1 MVRKIAIITSGGD
14 SQGMNAAIRSVVRN
28 AVYNNI
34 ECLGFYR
41 GYQGLIENSFVELGL
56 RDVSKILGNGGTFLK
71 SARSSDFFE
80 KSFREKAYE
89 NLKSLRVDALVVIGG
104 NGSITGGHVFSSEFG
119 FPVVGVTAS
128 IDNDIYGTEHSIGFD
143 TALNNI
149 VESIDKIR
157 DTARSHNRL
166 FFIEVMGRDCG
177 NLALHAGIAS
187 GACFAIIPEQRF
199 ELVDLI
205 KRLEEGSKLNKTSSI
220 VVVSEGNTYGPA
232 YKIAEDLTRVYD
244 GYETK
249 VTILG
254 HIQRG
259 GSPTAV
265 DRILASRL
273 GMAAIEAL
281 KLNMFGKMVGIVKDK
296 VVYTELKDVV
306 DKTNGI
312 DDELRRLNEIIS
324 R

>member
-1 MVRKIAIITSGGD
+1 MIKKIAIITSGGD
-14 SQGMNAAIRSVVRN
+14 SQGMNAAIRSVVRT
-28 AVYNNI
+28 ADYNNI

-41 GYQGLIENSFVELGL
+41 GYQGLIENDSVELGL
-56 RDVSKILGNGGTFLK
+56 RVVNKILGDGGTFLK

-80 KSFREKAYE
+80 KEKREIAFN
-89 NLKSLRVDALVVIGG
+89 NLTSNGVDALVVIGG
-104 NGSITGGHVFSSEFG
+104 NGSITGGHIFSEDFN
-119 FPVVGVTAS
+119 FPVIGIPAS
-128 IDNDIYGTEHSIGFD
+128 IDNDIWGTDNSIGFD

-149 VESIDKIR
+149 VDSLDKIR

-166 FFIEVMGRDCG
+166 FFIEVMGRECG

-187 GACFAIIPEQRF
+187 GACYAIIPEKPF

-205 KRLEEGSKLNKTSSI
+205 KRLEEGKKLRKTSSI

-232 YKIAEDLTRVYD
+232 YKIADDLTSVYD
-244 GYETK
+244 DYETK

-259 GSPTAV
+259 GSPTAF

-281 KLNMFGKMVGIVKDK
+281 KLNLFNKMAGIVKDE
-296 VVYTELKDVV
+296 VVYTDLEKVV

-312 DDELRRLNEIIS
+312 DEELHRLNSIIS

>member
-1 MVRKIAIITSGGD
+1 MIKKIAIITSGGD
-14 SQGMNAAIRSVVRN
+14 SQGMNAAIRSVVRT
-28 AVYNNI
+28 ADYNNI

-41 GYQGLIENSFVELGL
+41 GYQGLIENDSVELGL
-56 RDVSKILGNGGTFLK
+56 RVVNKILGDGGTFLK

-80 KSFREKAYE
+80 KEKREIAFN
-89 NLKSLRVDALVVIGG
+89 NLKTHGVDALIVIGG
-104 NGSITGGHVFSSEFG
+104 NGSITGGHIFSEDFN
-119 FPVVGVTAS
+119 FPVIGIPAS
-128 IDNDIYGTEHSIGFD
+128 IDNDIYGTDNSIGFD

-149 VESIDKIR
+149 VDSLDKIR

-187 GACFAIIPEQRF
+187 GACYTIIPEKPF
-199 ELVDLI
+199 ELIDLI
-205 KRLEEGSKLNKTSSI
+205 KRLEEGKKLRKTSSI

-232 YKIAEDLTRVYD
+232 YKIAEDLTSVYD
-244 GYETK
+244 DYETK

-259 GSPTAV
+259 GSPTAF

-281 KLNMFGKMVGIVKDK
+281 KLNLFNKMAGIVKDE
-296 VVYTELKDVV
+296 VVYTDLEKVV

-312 DDELRRLNEIIS
+312 DEELHRLNSIIS

>member
-1 MVRKIAIITSGGD
+1 MIKKIAIITSGGD
-14 SQGMNAAIRSVVRN
+14 SQGMNAAIRSVVRT
-28 AVYNNI
+28 ADYNNI

-41 GYQGLIENSFVELGL
+41 GYQGLIENDSVELGL
-56 RDVSKILGNGGTFLK
+56 RVVNKILGDGGTFLK

-80 KSFREKAYE
+80 KEKREIAFN
-89 NLKSLRVDALVVIGG
+89 NLKSHGVDALVVIGG
-104 NGSITGGHVFSSEFG
+104 NGSITGGHIFSEDFN
-119 FPVVGVTAS
+119 FPVIGIPAS
-128 IDNDIYGTEHSIGFD
+128 IDNDIYGTDNSIGFD

-149 VESIDKIR
+149 VDSLDKIR

-187 GACFAIIPEQRF
+187 GACYTIIPEKPF

-205 KRLEEGSKLNKTSSI
+205 KRLEEGKKLRKTSSI

-232 YKIAEDLTRVYD
+232 YKIAEDLTSVYD
-244 GYETK
+244 DYETK

-259 GSPTAV
+259 GSPTAF

-281 KLNMFGKMVGIVKDK
+281 KLNLFNKMAGIVKDE
-296 VVYTELKDVV
+296 VVYTDLEKVV

-312 DDELRRLNEIIS
+312 DEELHRLNSIIS

>member
-1 MVRKIAIITSGGD
+1 M
-14 SQGMNAAIRSVVRN
+14 
-28 AVYNNI
+28 
-34 ECLGFYR
+34 
-41 GYQGLIENSFVELGL
+41 GL
-56 RDVSKILGNGGTFLK
+56 RVVNKILGDGGTFLK

-80 KSFREKAYE
+80 KEKREIAFN
-89 NLKSLRVDALVVIGG
+89 NLKSNGVDALVVIGG
-104 NGSITGGHVFSSEFG
+104 NGSITGGYIFSEDFN
-119 FPVVGVTAS
+119 FPVIGIPAS
-128 IDNDIYGTEHSIGFD
+128 IDNDIWGTDNSIGFD

-149 VESIDKIR
+149 VDSLDKIR

-187 GACFAIIPEQRF
+187 GACYAIIPEKPF
-199 ELVDLI
+199 EVVDLI
-205 KRLEEGSKLNKTSSI
+205 KRLEEGKKLRKTSSI

-232 YKIAEDLTRVYD
+232 YKIAEDLTSVYD
-244 GYETK
+244 DYETK

-259 GSPTAV
+259 GSPTAF

-281 KLNMFGKMVGIVKDK
+281 KLNLFNKMAGIVKDE
-296 VVYTELKDVV
+296 VVYTDLEKVV

-312 DDELRRLNEIIS
+312 DEELHRLNSIIS

>member
-1 MVRKIAIITSGGD
+1 MIKKIAIITSGGD
-14 SQGMNAAIRSVVRN
+14 SQGMNAAIRSVVRT
-28 AVYNNI
+28 ADYNNI

-41 GYQGLIENSFVELGL
+41 GYQGLIENDSVELGL
-56 RDVSKILGNGGTFLK
+56 RVVNKILGDGGTFLK

-80 KSFREKAYE
+80 KEKREIAFN
-89 NLKSLRVDALVVIGG
+89 NLKTHGVDALIVIGG
-104 NGSITGGHVFSSEFG
+104 NGSITGGHIFSEDFN
-119 FPVVGVTAS
+119 FPVIGIPAS
-128 IDNDIYGTEHSIGFD
+128 IDNDIYGTDNSIGFD

-149 VESIDKIR
+149 VDSLDKIR

-187 GACFAIIPEQRF
+187 GACYTIIPEKPF

-205 KRLEEGSKLNKTSSI
+205 KRLEEGKKLRKTSSI

-232 YKIAEDLTRVYD
+232 YKIAEDLTSVYD
-244 GYETK
+244 DYETK

-259 GSPTAV
+259 GSPTAF

-281 KLNMFGKMVGIVKDK
+281 KLNLFNKMAGIVKDE
-296 VVYTELKDVV
+296 VVYTDLEKVV

-312 DDELRRLNEIIS
+312 DEELHRLNSIIS

>member
-1 MVRKIAIITSGGD
+1 MIKKIAIITSGGD
-14 SQGMNAAIRSVVRN
+14 SQGMNAAIRSVVRT
-28 AVYNNI
+28 ADYNNI

-41 GYQGLIENSFVELGL
+41 GYQGLIEDDAVELGL
-56 RDVSKILGNGGTFLK
+56 RSVSKILGLGGTFLK
-71 SARSSDFFE
+71 SARSVDFFD
-80 KSFREKAYE
+80 KAQREMAYN
-89 NLKSLRVDALVVIGG
+89 NLKAHGADALVVIGG
-104 NGSITGGHVFSSEFG
+104 NGSITGGNVFSEDFD
-119 FPVVGVTAS
+119 FPVVGIPAS
-128 IDNDIYGTEHSIGFD
+128 IDNDIYGTDNSIGFD

-149 VESIDKIR
+149 VDSLDKIR

-187 GACFAIIPEQRF
+187 GACYAIIPEKPF

-205 KRLEEGSKLNKTSSI
+205 KRLEEGKKLRKTSSI

-232 YKIAEDLTRVYD
+232 YKIAEDLTSVYD
-244 GYETK
+244 DYETK

-254 HIQRG
+254 HVQRG
-259 GSPTAV
+259 GSPTAF
-265 DRILASRL
+265 DRVLSSQL

-281 KLNMFGKMVGIVKDK
+281 KLNMFNKMVGIIKDE
-296 VVYTELKDVV
+296 VVYTDLSEVV

-312 DDELRRLNEIIS
+312 DENLHRLNSIIS